1 MEDIPETY
9 QLETIE
15 QMRALAEELRIRIIE
30 ALGQQALTS
39 KQLALLLGEAPAK
52 VHYHLHELEKVGLV
66 NLVDIREKGNMLEKY
81 YRAVAKNISAS
92 ETFFQRVPP
101 DETIAAVHEMFQ
113 QISQRFLQV
122 LTLVTSQPPK
132 EHISAHLNGEQLWL
146 TNEEYQ
152 QLVKQIG
159 ALIEPYRH
167 PRGSAGE
174 QEYTFIEM
182 LYPVLPTSAPAETP
196 ETPVPPAT
204 PEPPATPAKRS
215 KVPPA
220 NPHMVSSSL
229 LSTSDEQL
237 ITRLPASAKKARMFG
252 AGGFSYSR
260 KGLEEVIAQGKQLD
274 IQVLGYCS
282 FADDVTPEL
291 IDRAIWRFR
300 CRGKVNASPE
310 VREALKRKEVKQEL
324 EQ

>member
-30 ALGQQALTS
+30 ALGRQAMTS

-81 YRAVAKNISAS
+81 YRAVARNISAS
-92 ETFFQRVPP
+92 ETFFQRAPS
-101 DETIAAVHEMFQ
+101 DETIAAVREFFQ
-113 QISQRFLQV
+113 QISQRFMQV
-122 LTLVTSQPPK
+122 LTLATGHQAPEEQFPLQL
-132 EHISAHLNGEQLWL
+132 AGEQLWMS
-146 TNEEYQ
+146 NDEYRK
-152 QLVKQIG
+152 LAAQIL
-159 ALIEPYRH
+159 ALMEPYRE
-167 PRGSAGE
+167 PRNAEGIREFSFV
-174 QEYTFIEM
+174 QII
-182 LYPVLPTSAPAETP
+182 YPLLPASTQAEAP
-196 ETPVPPAT
+196 ETPASPARPAPPAG
-204 PEPPATPAKRS
+204 PARPAPVKRYKTAEENTS
-215 KVPPA
+215 TGFQF
-220 NPHMVSSSL
+220 
-229 LSTSDEQL
+229 TSDEQL
-237 ITRLPASAKKARMFG
+237 PKKSRIIG

-274 IQVLGYCS
+274 MQILGYCS
-282 FADDVTPEL
+282 FAEDVTPDL
-291 IDRAIWRFR
+291 IDRAIARFR

-310 VREALKRKEVKQEL
+310 VREALKRKEVKQNP